1 MYSKILVAY
10 DRSEAADRALAAAI
24 ELVEHDMAKR
34 ILVMTVYTPTS
45 DDPGFDVAA
54 RMSGN
59 MNEENTADETPLQ
72 FLRES
77 LAPQVEGKGDFIDT
91 FVLRGKPHEAI
102 VEAAKDNGCDLI
114 VMGRRG
120 LGGISAVLGSVS
132 KSVLR
137 DSTLPVL
144 LVK

>member
-1 MYSKILVAY
+1 MYNKILVAY
-10 DRSEAADRALAAAI
+10 DRSEAADRALEAAI
-24 ELVEHDMAKR
+24 ELVEHDVAKR
-34 ILVMTVYTPTS
+34 ILVMTVYSPTS

-59 MNEENTADETPLQ
+59 MNEESVAEETPLQ
-72 FLRES
+72 FLREA
-77 LAPQVEGKGDFIDT
+77 LAPKLEGKADFVDT
-91 FVLRGKPHEAI
+91 FVLRGKPHEVI

-120 LGGISAVLGSVS
+120 LTGISAALGSVS

>member
-1 MYSKILVAY
+1 MYNKILVAY
-10 DRSEAADRALAAAI
+10 DRSEAADRALAAAL
-24 ELVEHDMAKR
+24 ELVEHDLAKR
-34 ILVMTVYTPTS
+34 ILVMTVYTPSS

-59 MNEENTADETPLQ
+59 MNEESSANETPLQ
-72 FLRES
+72 FLRDA
-77 LAPQVEGKGDFIDT
+77 LAPQIEGKSDVVDT
-91 FVLRGKPHEAI
+91 FVLRGKPQEAI
-102 VEAAKDNGCDLI
+102 VQAAKDNGCDLI
-114 VMGRRG
+114 IMGRRG

-144 LVK
+144 LMK